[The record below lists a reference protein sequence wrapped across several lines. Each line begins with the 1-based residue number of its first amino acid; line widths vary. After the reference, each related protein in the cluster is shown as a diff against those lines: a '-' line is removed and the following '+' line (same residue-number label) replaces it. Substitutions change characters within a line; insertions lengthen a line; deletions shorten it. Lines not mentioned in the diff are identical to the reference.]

1 MRLPSYC
8 LNTESGANIKD
19 TYLRVCQE
27 FVLLLAIDCSLQ
39 SPSLKVA
46 ARDRSEQDCNAEMSS
61 LRLALNQHRE
71 RRAGS
76 KMLTIL
82 TFCCEAWLT
91 PLRTSDPSNAL
102 FQLPPSMHL
111 RKVASRE
118 YACTSPPPL
127 KIMEWRA
134 KLAPTRPHHRLA
146 SQIFGPQ
153 LKCWVM
159 HGLET

>member
-1 MRLPSYC
+1 MELVPLGASGCQLVPLGAIQVGDPTMSSLRLPSYC

-46 ARDRSEQDCNAEMSS
+46 ARDRSEQNCNAEMSS

-71 RRAGS
+71 RRAGFQ
-76 KMLTIL
+76 MLTIL
-82 TFCCEAWLT
+82 TFCCGSWLT

-102 FQLPPSMHL
+102 FQLPPSHL
-111 RKVASRE
+111 
-118 YACTSPPPL
+118 
-127 KIMEWRA
+127 
-134 KLAPTRPHHRLA
+134 
-146 SQIFGPQ
+146 
-153 LKCWVM
+153 
-159 HGLET
+159 